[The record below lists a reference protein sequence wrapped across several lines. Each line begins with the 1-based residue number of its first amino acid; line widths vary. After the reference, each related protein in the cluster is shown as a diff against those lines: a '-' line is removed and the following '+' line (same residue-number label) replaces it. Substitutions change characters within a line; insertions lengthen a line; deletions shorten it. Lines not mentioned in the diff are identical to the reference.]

1 MAKKIYYMNGKG
13 LLLTRMDIIGHSRN
27 DINKIT
33 IDVKRL
39 FEVTDEELMSYRNV
53 GPKNLAKINAIRE
66 ELKKLLFEVKS

>member
-33 IDVKRL
+33 IDAKRL

>member
-1 MAKKIYYMNGKG
+1 MAKKFYYMNGNR
-13 LLLTRMDIIGHSRN
+13 LLLCRMDIIGHSRN

-53 GPKNLAKINAIRE
+53 GPKYLAKINAIRE
-66 ELKKLLFEVKS
+66 ELKKFLFEVKS

>member
-1 MAKKIYYMNGKG
+1 MAKKIYYMNGNG

-53 GPKNLAKINAIRE
+53 GPKYLSKINAIRE

>member
-1 MAKKIYYMNGKG
+1 MAKKIYYKNGKG

-66 ELKKLLFEVKS
+66 E

>member
-39 FEVTDEELMSYRNV
+39 YE
-53 GPKNLAKINAIRE
+53 
-66 ELKKLLFEVKS
+66 

>member
-66 ELKKLLFEVKS
+66 ELKKLLFEFKS

>member
-1 MAKKIYYMNGKG
+1 MAKKIYYMNGNG

-53 GPKNLAKINAIRE
+53 GPKNLAKINAIRD
-66 ELKKLLFEVKS
+66 ELKKLLFEVK

>member
-1 MAKKIYYMNGKG
+1 MAKKFYYMNGNG
-13 LLLTRMDIIGHSRN
+13 LLLCRMDIIGHSRN

-53 GPKNLAKINAIRE
+53 GPKYLAKINAIRE
-66 ELKKLLFEVKS
+66 ELKKVLFEVRS

>member
-1 MAKKIYYMNGKG
+1 MAKKFYYMNGNG
-13 LLLTRMDIIGHSRN
+13 LLLCRMDIIGHSRN

-53 GPKNLAKINAIRE
+53 PCQNQRDTGGVE
-66 ELKKLLFEVKS
+66 EIFI

>member
-1 MAKKIYYMNGKG
+1 MAKKIYYMNGNG

>member
-1 MAKKIYYMNGKG
+1 MAKKIYYMNGNG

-53 GPKNLAKINAIRE
+53 GPKYLSKINAIWE